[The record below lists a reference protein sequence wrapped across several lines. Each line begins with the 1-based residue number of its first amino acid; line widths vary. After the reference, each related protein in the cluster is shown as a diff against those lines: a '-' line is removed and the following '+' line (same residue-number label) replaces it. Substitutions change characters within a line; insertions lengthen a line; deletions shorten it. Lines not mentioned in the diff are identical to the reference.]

1 MNKQNISLIQ
11 NNNLQCVRTPSG
23 QYTLNIRNTNGRMHR
38 IKSIGFS
45 SQPFEIVAQFQNTP
59 MIAVRR
65 SIMTPQGTES
75 RLYLVNCESGIIDER
90 TANGVASISYNPI
103 DRQFY
108 FLKEPVKNNVQTL
121 TSNVLL
127 LWLLMQNQIDAAL
140 MQRLLQ
146 NPIALQTIDAAT
158 NGIAI
163 NTIARPIRR
172 RKLRNRKKLR
182 ARAKRIR
189 TTRKNARIAKPRTKK
204 SALHATLNAP
214 YSLKPIQNIKYG
226 AQKINTSNAHI
237 NNTHRK
243 NAFMKKYLIQTM
255 QMQR

>member
-1 MNKQNISLIQ
+1 M
-11 NNNLQCVRTPSG
+11 RTPSG

-65 SIMTPQGTES
+65 SIMTPRGLVA
-75 RLYLVNCESGIIDER
+75 RLYLVNTTTGMIDER
-90 TANGVASISYNPI
+90 TANGVESISYNPL
-103 DRQFY
+103 DKQFY
-108 FLKEPVKNNVQTL
+108 FINDNKNTNHAIEP
-121 TSNVLL
+121 NVLL
-127 LWLLMQNQIDAAL
+127 LWLLLQNQIDASI
-140 MQRLLQ
+140 MHRLLQ
-146 NPIALQTIDAAT
+146 NPTALQTIDINT

-163 NTIARPIRR
+163 NTIMRPIRK
-172 RKLRNRKKLR
+172 RKPRNRKKLR

-214 YSLKPIQNIKYG
+214 YSLQPKQNIKYG
-226 AQKINTSNAHI
+226 MQKINIPDTGI
-237 NNTHRK
+237 NKKHQK
-243 NAFMKKYLIQTM
+243 NALIQKYLMQSAQIQ
-255 QMQR
+255 R

>member
-65 SIMTPQGTES
+65 SIMTPHGTES
-75 RLYLVNCESGIIDER
+75 RLYLVNCESGMIDER

-182 ARAKRIR
+182 ARARRIHAKRRLRPIGS
-189 TTRKNARIAKPRTKK
+189 KPTKAAIHTAIK
-204 SALHATLNAP
+204 TS
-214 YSLKPIQNIKYG
+214 YSLQPKQNIKYG
-226 AQKINTSNAHI
+226 MQKINIPDTGI
-237 NNTHRK
+237 NKKHQK
-243 NAFMKKYLIQTM
+243 NALIQKYLMQSAQIQ
-255 QMQR
+255 R